1 MSPENPLHVT
11 DLIPAYALGALE
23 PDEVD
28 TVERHL
34 AGCAE
39 CTAELQRMRRV
50 AETLLAAPTLD
61 PGAGAP
67 PALRQ
72 RILDRVRAIQA
83 EGQPGAGAPTLG
95 QTQPPTPLASEPPA
109 GNARGWGGLG
119 SRIRALFGQSAGDE
133 AALYH
138 PTGDP
143 ELDRILLDLLL
154 DPTCAVVSAAGA
166 AEPGAFAR
174 LVTTPTSQTGVLL
187 TNGLR
192 TPAAGKA
199 YQIWLLRDGQPVPN
213 ALFTTDHHG
222 RGASVVRASGPVLT
236 FDTVAVTPEPAGGSS
251 GPTGPIVLAGALH

>member
-23 PDEVD
+23 VDEVD
-28 TVERHL
+28 AVERHIS
-34 AGCAE
+34 GCAE
-39 CTAELQRMRRV
+39 CAAELQRMRRV
-50 AETLLAAPTLD
+50 SETLLVAPALD

-72 RILDRVRAIQA
+72 RVLDRVRALQA
-83 EGQPGAGAPTLG
+83 GEQTAPRIPRAS
-95 QTQPPTPLASEPPA
+95 QPPATEPPA
-109 GNARGWGGLG
+109 PAVRGRGGLG
-119 SRIRALFGQSAGDE
+119 SRIRALFGQQAGDE

-154 DPTCAVVSAAGA
+154 DPNCAVVSAPGA

-174 LVTTPTSQTGVLL
+174 LVTTPTSKTGVLL
-187 TNGLR
+187 TNGLK
-192 TPAAGKA
+192 TPAPGKA
-199 YQIWLLRDGQPVPN
+199 YQIWLLRDGQPIPN

-222 RGASVVRASGPVLT
+222 RGASLVRASGPVLN
-236 FDTVAVTPEPAGGSS
+236 FDTVAVTPEPAGGSP
-251 GPTGPIVLAGALH
+251 GPTGPIVLAGALR